1 MIGNNMLAVRG
12 QVNTSSQ
19 SDLQSDGRKIGWQ
32 MKVCTSFVKYDDGS
46 NQEYNLPLLVCID
59 SIDLVN

>member
-1 MIGNNMLAVRG
+1 MLAVRG

-19 SDLQSDGRKIGWQ
+19 SDLQPDGQKIGWQ
-32 MKVCTSFVKYDDGS
+32 MKVCASFVKYDYGS
-46 NQEYNLPLLVCID
+46 NQEYHLPLLLCID